1 MTIGFLTPEF
11 PHNATGTSGGIGSS
25 ILNLAKGLHQIGH
38 TVKIFVYGQNND
50 EVVVEPEFTI
60 YKIKNPKFK
69 GFTRFLTQR
78 KIQKHINALYKNKEL
93 DVLEVP
99 DWTGFMSFFKPQCSM
114 VVKLHGSDAYF
125 CNLDKRPVK
134 FLNKFHEKR
143 NLKNADKVIAV
154 SDFVGRETQKIF
166 DLNFSYSV
174 VGNAVDTQMFQPKS
188 VENGAPIVL
197 YFGTLI
203 RKKGIF
209 EIPHIFNKVVE
220 QIPHAQLWLVGKD
233 SFDIQTKS
241 NSSWQLAKPMF
252 VPQALKQTT
261 YFGALPYQKM
271 QEKIQESSVC
281 IFPSYAEALPVSW
294 LEAMAVQKPVVASN
308 IGWATEIITP
318 NIDGFVAYP
327 NQYEV
332 FAQYVINLL
341 QNKTLVQDIA
351 KNARK
356 KVIQNFDLQVIAKKN
371 AEIYSTL
378 L

>member
-25 ILNLAKGLHQIGH
+25 ILNLAKGFYQIGH

-78 KIQKHINALYKNKEL
+78 KIQKHINTLYKNKEL

-99 DWTGFMSFFKPQCSM
+99 DWTGFMSFFKPKCPV

-125 CNLDKRPVK
+125 CDLDKRPVK

-143 NLKNADKVIAV
+143 NLKNADKIIAV

-188 VENGAPIVL
+188 VENDAPIIL

-252 VPQALKQTT
+252 TQQALKQVT

-327 NQYEV
+327 NEYEV
-332 FAQYVINLL
+332 FAQQIIKLL
-341 QNKTLVQDIA
+341 QNKTVAQDMA

>member
-25 ILNLAKGLHQIGH
+25 ILNLAKGFYQIGH

-60 YKIKNPKFK
+60 YKIKNPKLK

-78 KIQKHINALYKNKEL
+78 KIQKHINTLYKNKEL

-99 DWTGFMSFFKPQCSM
+99 DWTGFMSFFKPKCPM

-125 CNLDKRPVK
+125 CHLDKRPVK

-174 VGNAVDTQMFQPKS
+174 VGNAVDTQMFQPKL
-188 VENGAPIVL
+188 VENGPPIVL

-252 VPQALKQTT
+252 TQQALKQVT

-327 NQYEV
+327 NEYEV
-332 FAQYVINLL
+332 FAQQIIKLL
-341 QNKTLVQDIA
+341 QNKTVAQDMA

>member
-25 ILNLAKGLHQIGH
+25 ILNLAKGLYQIGH

-60 YKIKNPKFK
+60 YKIKNPKLK

-78 KIQKHINALYKNKEL
+78 KIQKHINTLYKNKEL

-99 DWTGFMSFFKPQCSM
+99 DWTGFMSFFKPKCPM

-125 CNLDKRPVK
+125 CHLDKRPVK

-174 VGNAVDTQMFQPKS
+174 VGNAVDTQMFQPKL
-188 VENGAPIVL
+188 VENDAPIIL

-252 VPQALKQTT
+252 TQQALKQVT

-327 NQYEV
+327 NEYEV
-332 FAQYVINLL
+332 FAQHIIKLL
-341 QNKTLVQDIA
+341 QNKTVAQDMA